1 MNLLKETRMLGC
13 KLVNTL
19 IDVNHKVRALAISL
33 AMNKES
39 KQRLVGKL
47 IYLSRTRP
55 DTVFCWNSFNFV
67 HMENEKLVNAVV
79 IILRYLNGAPRK
91 ELLFSKT
98 YNLEVEANMDT
109 LTGQVLLVMVVC
121 F

>member
-1 MNLLKETRMLGC
+1 
-13 KLVNTL
+13 
-19 IDVNHKVRALAISL
+19 
-33 AMNKES
+33 
-39 KQRLVGKL
+39 
-47 IYLSRTRP
+47 
-55 DTVFCWNSFNFV
+55 
-67 HMENEKLVNAVV
+67 MENEKHVNAVV